1 MCMASPRHTPYTPR
15 RLEGGGSP
23 HLALP
28 P

>member
-1 MCMASPRHTPYTPR
+1 MIMVSPRHTPYTPR

-23 HLALP
+23 RLALP